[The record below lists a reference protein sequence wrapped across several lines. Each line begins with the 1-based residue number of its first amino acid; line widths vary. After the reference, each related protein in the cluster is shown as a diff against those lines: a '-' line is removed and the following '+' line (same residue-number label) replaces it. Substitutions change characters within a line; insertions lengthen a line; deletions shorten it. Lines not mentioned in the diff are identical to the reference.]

1 MFEVKGDRPKWAPIY
16 DLLKTKSPG
25 DIVTYDDLSA
35 AAGFD
40 VIADRSAFYAA
51 KKRLLENEKR
61 SMVNVPGE
69 GYRVASAVEHK
80 TEAQRHQKRGKR
92 QFGKAK
98 NEVRN
103 VRQDELTPEQ
113 RRSFDEYGNRL
124 AKLEAASINH
134 EGRLQTLEKAQ
145 TKTSFQVSKH
155 DRELAQLA
163 AKLKALGYSPEAS
176 FRTPKS
182 A

>member
-1 MFEVKGDRPKWAPIY
+1 VFETKGDRPKWAPIY
-16 DLLKTKSPG
+16 DLLKTKNPG
-25 DIVTYDDLSA
+25 DIVTYDELST

-40 VIADRSAFYAA
+40 ILTDRSPFYSA
-51 KKRLLENEKR
+51 KKRLLENDKR

-69 GYRVASAVEHK
+69 GYRVALASEHK
-80 TEAQRHQKRGKR
+80 AEAQRHQKRGKR
-92 QFGKAK
+92 QFRKAK
-98 NEVRN
+98 NQVRY
-103 VRQDELTPEQ
+103 VRQNELTPEE

-134 EGRLQTLEKAQ
+134 EGRLRSLENAQ

-155 DRELAQLA
+155 DRELTQLA
-163 AKLKALGYSPEAS
+163 AKLKALGYAPSKA
-176 FRTPKS
+176 